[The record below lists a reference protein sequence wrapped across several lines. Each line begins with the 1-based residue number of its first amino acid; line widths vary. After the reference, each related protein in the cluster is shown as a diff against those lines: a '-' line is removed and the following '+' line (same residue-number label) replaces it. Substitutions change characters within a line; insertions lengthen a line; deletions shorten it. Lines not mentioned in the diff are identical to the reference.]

1 MKIQNK
7 FLIYR
12 SALAEIASIVIA
24 VLLALA
30 VNEWNENRVHKQ
42 RADEAIQNIIKE
54 IDANIK
60 FINLVN
66 VNNKAIIELLNDD
79 SKAAEGET
87 NKQFIPGLQIQDTAW
102 KTMQSTGV
110 SEYINYSTL
119 YEISN
124 LYSLQEIY
132 KTLGYQLLQNTTNMR
147 VILASVTSSKTNGID
162 NKLFLPDMIL
172 IEQVENALLDGYSKA
187 LEKIKKVK

>member
-1 MKIQNK
+1 MKVQNK

-60 FINLVN
+60 FIGFVN
-66 VNNKAIIELLNDD
+66 VNNKAIIELL
-79 SKAAEGET
+79 KGEIKVIEGET
-87 NKQFIPGLQIQDTAW
+87 DKQFVPGLQIQDTAW
-102 KTMQSTGV
+102 KTLHATGV
-110 SEYINYSTL
+110 SEYLEYSTL
-119 YEISN
+119 YELST

-132 KTLGYQLLQNTTNMR
+132 KRLGYQLVQNTTNIR
-147 VILASVTSSKTNGID
+147 VLLAAVTSGKTSDFD
-162 NKLFLPDMIL
+162 NNLFLPDMIL
-172 IEQVENALLDGYSKA
+172 IEQIESALLDGYSKA
-187 LEKIKKVK
+187 LDKIKKVK